1 MLNDQGDRGE
11 WGRLKAVSV
20 MVEIRSLHNE
30 GLKNKQ
36 IAARLGI
43 HRETVAKYLKTG
55 EAPAEERGQ
64 ARSRKAD
71 KYREYMQE
79 RLTKFS
85 ELSAEVL
92 YREIRKGCS
101 SFQEQWDRYSTY
113 AWDPIGGGLLLG
125 VGRGR
130 KTMSVRR
137 GGEKAVRGPGV
148 SCGWG

>member
-1 MLNDQGDRGE
+1 
-11 WGRLKAVSV
+11 

-71 KYREYMQE
+71 KYREYM
-79 RLTKFS
+79 
-85 ELSAEVL
+85 
-92 YREIRKGCS
+92 
-101 SFQEQWDRYSTY
+101 
-113 AWDPIGGGLLLG
+113 GLL
-125 VGRGR
+125 
-130 KTMSVRR
+130 THPW
-137 GGEKAVRGPGV
+137 AGPGPRNRCLT
-148 SCGWG
+148 SSTTIHLARGTGGPKMGSG